1 MPFVSLAVIYI
12 GHLLNDICYTV
23 VHELR
28 YINRVKQAGL
38 EINISAEQFFSG
50 IPGSLKYDSVWRLV
64 NTIPGAVVA
73 LLLICRYN
81 GLKGRQL
88 PKAFYYLFYPVH
100 LLLLYFAVKMLI
112 WR

>member
-12 GHLLNDICYTV
+12 GHLMNDICHMFA
-23 VHELR
+23 HELEYVR
-28 YINRVKQAGL
+28 RVTQMGIDRSFSMKQVL
-38 EINISAEQFFSG
+38 SG

-64 NTIPGAVVA
+64 NTMPGAVVA

-100 LLLLYFAVKMLI
+100 LLLLYFAVKMLV